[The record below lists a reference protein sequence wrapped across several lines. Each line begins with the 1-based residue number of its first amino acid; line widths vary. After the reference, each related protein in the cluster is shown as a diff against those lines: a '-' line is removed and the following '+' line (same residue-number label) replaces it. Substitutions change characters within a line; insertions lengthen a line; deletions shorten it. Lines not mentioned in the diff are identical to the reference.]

1 MNNFTWHNPTA
12 VLFGKGSVAK
22 LEDYLRAAN
31 VKNVLLLYGGKSA
44 FKCGAYTQVTDLL
57 TKMNITFPEVNDIK
71 ANPRIDKVREAIAR
85 IKVSKIDA
93 LIPIGGG
100 SVLDTAKAISAGA
113 FYDGDVWD
121 LFEHKAQV
129 KNALPIFGVL
139 TVSAT
144 ASEVNGICVITNP
157 EKEFKTSLESQ
168 LLYPAVSVIDPE
180 FQISLPEKQT
190 IYSGVDIIAH
200 ALERLLDG
208 DPNSEFMD
216 EQGYALVRSMM
227 RIIPDLIENPKNY
240 DARCEYAWAASVAH
254 SGFLACGRETR
265 GDFSSHKLGHS
276 LSMLFDAAHGATLSV
291 MMPAWAR
298 YVYQDNPTP
307 FARLG
312 ENVFDIYDGTDDEK
326 AVETIDALEDFFKDI
341 NAPTTLRELNIKE
354 DDIERLTQNAV
365 KNLPFGALRRLDERD
380 INEIYKLAY

>member
-31 VKNVLLLYGGKSA
+31 VKNVLLIYGGKSA

-57 TKMNITFPEVNDIK
+57 TKLNITFPELNDIK

-100 SVLDTAKAISAGA
+100 SVFDTAKAISAGA

-121 LFEHKAQV
+121 LFEKKAPV
-129 KNALPIFGVL
+129 KKALPIFGVL

-144 ASEVNGICVITNP
+144 ASEVNGISVITNP
-157 EKEFKTSLESQ
+157 EKEFKTSIESQ

-180 FQISLPEKQT
+180 FQMTLPEKQT
-190 IYSGVDIIAH
+190 IHGGVDIIAH

-240 DARCEYAWAASVAH
+240 DARCEYAWAACVAH

-291 MMPAWAR
+291 IMPAWAR
-298 YVYQDNPTP
+298 YVYQDNPIP

-312 ENVFDIYDGTDDEK
+312 ENVFDIYDGTDEEK
-326 AVETIDALEDFFKDI
+326 AIEAIEALEDFFKDI

-354 DDIERLTQNAV
+354 DDIENLTKNAA
-365 KNLPFGALRRLDERD
+365 KNLPFGALRRLDEKD
-380 INEIYKLAY
+380 IDEIYKLAY